1 MMARRPNQ
9 PPRKN
14 SNSGKG
20 ASADSR
26 KSALGSTSLPST
38 PRHQPDVRID
48 RAQDAWSARRFDEAI
63 RLYESALAR
72 DPHNAV
78 LLVDVARAYALRY
91 RAADAERLIELAER
105 LHPADAHLQ
114 QMLGRSY
121 VQLQQFDRAIAC
133 FERAMSLAPDSPELP
148 QILLELARMH
158 ERLHNL
164 PDARRCAEQTL
175 AAAPQLERAR
185 WQLAM
190 IDRRLGDVAAAEA
203 AWQSIIDANRAAP
216 IVISDC
222 WYELAAVRDKQ
233 QRYDDAHDSLGS
245 AKSILTRAAAPQR
258 EDAATIAA
266 VGGRTVAALTADHTE
281 RWAEQQAQLATLPG
295 RLALLTSHP
304 RSGTTLLE
312 QVLDSHHAV
321 TSADELQV
329 MSEMV
334 YEPLGQFAQSGES
347 VVATLDRLSPIE
359 LDPLRRSYWSS
370 MESALLRPLQGQL
383 LLDKNPELTMLL
395 PLVARAFPEMRIIFA
410 LRDPRDVVLS
420 CYMQRLPLNA
430 VSVHYLTLEATA
442 EKYAR
447 TMRAWL
453 KLREIIKN
461 PWLEVRYEE
470 TVADLPGQARRV
482 LEFLDVPWD
491 DAVLDYRRRAEQKH
505 VHSPTYEAVTKPVYA
520 SSIGRWRNYE
530 RQLEPCQ
537 KILQPYVEAFGYE

>member
-1 MMARRPNQ
+1 MARRPNQ

-14 SNSGKG
+14 TSANQRVGAVRGKLP
-20 ASADSR
+20 A
-26 KSALGSTSLPST
+26 GSPALPST
-38 PRHQPDVRID
+38 PLHQPDVRID
-48 RAQDAWSARRFDEAI
+48 KAQHAWAARRFDEAI

-72 DPHNAV
+72 NPHNPV

-105 LHPADAHLQ
+105 LYPADAHLQ

-133 FERAMSLAPDSPELP
+133 FERALTLAPESPEQP

-164 PDARRCAEQTL
+164 SDARRCAEQAV

-185 WQLAM
+185 WQLAI
-190 IDRRLGDVAAAEA
+190 IDRRLGEVAVAEA
-203 AWQSIIDANRAAP
+203 TWQSIIDANRAAP

-233 QRYDDAHDSLGS
+233 QRYDEAHDALCS

-258 EDAATIAA
+258 EDAAAITA
-266 VGGRTVAALTADHTE
+266 VGGRTIAALTAEHGE
-281 RWAEQQAQLATLPG
+281 RWSEQKTQLKPLPG

-312 QVLDSHHAV
+312 QVLDGHPVV

-329 MSEMV
+329 MPEMV
-334 YEPLGQFAQSGES
+334 YEPLGQLAQPGES
-347 VVATLDRLSPIE
+347 VVATLDRLTPTN
-359 LDPLRRSYWSS
+359 LDPLRSIYWSS
-370 MESALLRPLQGQL
+370 MEGALRRPLAGQL

-430 VSVHYLTLEATA
+430 VSVYYLTLEATA

-447 TMRAWL
+447 SMRAWL

-470 TVADLPGQARRV
+470 TVADLSGQARRV
-482 LEFLDVPWD
+482 LEFLDLPWD

-537 KILQPYVEAFGYE
+537 KILQPYVDAFGYE

>member
-1 MMARRPNQ
+1 MARRSNQ
-9 PPRKN
+9 PPRKPKKLA
-14 SNSGKG
+14 GKSSAASSPTG
-20 ASADSR
+20 A
-26 KSALGSTSLPST
+26 T
-38 PRHQPDVRID
+38 PRHLPDVRID
-48 RAQDAWSARRFDEAI
+48 RAQDAWAARRFDEAI

-91 RAADAERLIELAER
+91 RAADAERVIELAER
-105 LHPADAHLQ
+105 LYPDDAHLL

-133 FERAMSLAPDSPELP
+133 FSRSLELTPESSERP

-164 PDARRCAEQTL
+164 PEARRCAEQAL

-185 WQLAM
+185 WQLAV
-190 IDRRLGDVAAAEA
+190 IDRRLGLADAAET
-203 AWQSIIDANRAAP
+203 AWQSIIDVNQAAP
-216 IVISDC
+216 IVLSDC
-222 WYELAAVRDKQ
+222 WYELAALRDKR
-233 QRYDDAHDSLGS
+233 QRFDEAHEALCQ
-245 AKSILTRAAAPQR
+245 AKAILTRAAAPQR
-258 EDAATIAA
+258 EDAAAIAA
-266 VGGRTVAALTADHTE
+266 VGGRTVAALSAEHGD
-281 RWAEQQAQLATLPG
+281 RWADQKSRLVPLPG
-295 RLALLTSHP
+295 RLTLLTSHP

-312 QVLDSHHAV
+312 QVLDSHPDA

-329 MSEMV
+329 MPEMV
-334 YEPLGQFAQSGES
+334 YEPLGQFARPGES
-347 VVATLDRLSPIE
+347 VVATLDRLSPVE
-359 LDPLRRSYWSS
+359 LDPLRRAYWAS
-370 MESALLRPLQGQL
+370 MESALRRPLQGQL

-420 CYMQRLPLNA
+420 CFMQRLPLNA
-430 VSVHYLTLEATA
+430 VSVYYLSLTATA

-453 KLREIIKN
+453 KLREVIKN

-470 TVADLPGQARRV
+470 TVADLSGQARRV
-482 LEFLDVPWD
+482 LEFLGLPWD
-491 DAVLDYRRRAEQKH
+491 DAVLDYRSRAEQKH
-505 VHSPTYEAVTKPVYA
+505 VHSPTYEAVTRPVYA

>member
-1 MMARRPNQ
+1 
-9 PPRKN
+9 
-14 SNSGKG
+14 
-20 ASADSR
+20 
-26 KSALGSTSLPST
+26 
-38 PRHQPDVRID
+38 
-48 RAQDAWSARRFDEAI
+48 
-63 RLYESALAR
+63 
-72 DPHNAV
+72 
-78 LLVDVARAYALRY
+78 
-91 RAADAERLIELAER
+91 
-105 LHPADAHLQ
+105 
-114 QMLGRSY
+114 
-121 VQLQQFDRAIAC
+121 
-133 FERAMSLAPDSPELP
+133 
-148 QILLELARMH
+148 
-158 ERLHNL
+158 
-164 PDARRCAEQTL
+164 
-175 AAAPQLERAR
+175 
-185 WQLAM
+185 M

-203 AWQSIIDANRAAP
+203 ASQSIIDANRAAP

>member
-1 MMARRPNQ
+1 MARRSNQ
-9 PPRKN
+9 PPRKQKGLA
-14 SNSGKG
+14 GKRSA
-20 ASADSR
+20 ASSPA
-26 KSALGSTSLPST
+26 GSI
-38 PRHQPDVRID
+38 PRHLPDVRID
-48 RAQDAWSARRFDEAI
+48 RAQDAWAARRFDEAI
-63 RLYESALAR
+63 GFYEAALAR
-72 DPHNAV
+72 APHNPV
-78 LLVDVARAYALRY
+78 LLIDVARAYALRY
-91 RAADAERLIELAER
+91 RAADAERLIALAER
-105 LHPADAHLQ
+105 LYPDDAHLQ

-133 FERAMSLAPDSPELP
+133 FSRSLELAPQSPERA
-148 QILLELARMH
+148 QVLLELARMH

-164 PDARRCAEQTL
+164 PAARRSAEQAL

-185 WQLAM
+185 WQLGV
-190 IDRRLGDVAAAEA
+190 IDRRLGDADAAEA
-203 AWQSIIDANRAAP
+203 AWQSIINANQAAP
-216 IVISDC
+216 IVLSDC
-222 WYELAAVRDKQ
+222 WYELAAWRDKRQ
-233 QRYDDAHDSLGS
+233 CFDKAHEALCQ
-245 AKSILTRAAAPQR
+245 AKAILTRAAAPQR
-258 EDAATIAA
+258 EDAAAIAA
-266 VGGRTVAALTADHTE
+266 VGGRTAAAFTAEHGE
-281 RWAEQQAQLATLPG
+281 RWADQKSRLAPLPG

-312 QVLDSHHAV
+312 QVLDSHPAV

-329 MSEMV
+329 MPEMV
-334 YEPLGQFAQSGES
+334 YEPLGKFAQPGES
-347 VVATLDRLSPIE
+347 VVATLDRLSPVE

-420 CYMQRLPLNA
+420 CFMQRLPLNA
-430 VSVHYLTLEATA
+430 VSVHYLSLTATA

-447 TMRAWL
+447 TMRAWS
-453 KLREIIKN
+453 KFRDVIKN
-461 PWLEVRYEE
+461 PWLEVRYED

-482 LEFLDVPWD
+482 LEFLDLPWD
-491 DAVLDYRRRAEQKH
+491 DAVLDYRSRAEQKH

-520 SSIGRWRNYE
+520 SAIGRWRNYE

>member
-1 MMARRPNQ
+1 MPRRPNHSSRQ
-9 PPRKN
+9 QKN
-14 SNSGKG
+14 QDKLNAAAGRSPAK
-20 ASADSR
+20 A
-26 KSALGSTSLPST
+26 AL

-48 RAQDAWSARRFDEAI
+48 RAQVAWDARCFDEAI

-72 DPHNAV
+72 APHNPV

-105 LHPADAHLQ
+105 LYPDDAHLQ

-133 FERAMSLAPDSPELP
+133 FKRALSLSPESSERP
-148 QILLELARMH
+148 QILLELARMY

-164 PDARRCAEQTL
+164 TEARRCAEQAI

-185 WQLAM
+185 WQIAV
-190 IDRRLGDVAAAEA
+190 IDRRLGEVAAAETT
-203 AWQSIIDANRAAP
+203 WQSIVDANRAAP
-216 IVISDC
+216 IVVSDC
-222 WYELAAVRDKQ
+222 WYELAALRDKQ
-233 QRYDDAHDSLGS
+233 QRYDEAHDALCS
-245 AKSILTRAAAPQR
+245 AKAILTRAAAPQR
-258 EDAATIAA
+258 EDAAAIAA
-266 VGGRTVAALTADHTE
+266 VGGRTVAALTTEHAE
-281 RWAEQQAQLATLPG
+281 RWSEQQAQLKSLPG
-295 RLALLTSHP
+295 QLALLASHP

-312 QVLDSHHAV
+312 QVLDSHPAV

-334 YEPLGQFAQSGES
+334 YEPLGQFSQPSES
-347 VVATLDRLSPIE
+347 VVATLDRLTAAN

-370 MESALLRPLQGQL
+370 MEGALRRSLAGQL

-420 CYMQRLPLNA
+420 CFMQRLPLNA

-470 TVADLPGQARRV
+470 TVADLPSQARRV
-482 LEFLDVPWD
+482 LGFLDLPWD
-491 DAVLDYRRRAEQKH
+491 DAVLDYHSRAEQKH

-537 KILQPYVEAFGYE
+537 KILQPYIEAFGYE

>member
-1 MMARRPNQ
+1 MPRRPNHSSRQ
-9 PPRKN
+9 QKN
-14 SNSGKG
+14 QDKLNAAAGRSPAK
-20 ASADSR
+20 A
-26 KSALGSTSLPST
+26 AL

-48 RAQDAWSARRFDEAI
+48 RAQVAWDARCFDEAI

-72 DPHNAV
+72 APHNPV

-105 LHPADAHLQ
+105 LYPDDAHLQ

-133 FERAMSLAPDSPELP
+133 FKRALSLSPESSERP
-148 QILLELARMH
+148 QILLELARMY

-164 PDARRCAEQTL
+164 TEARRCAEQAI

-185 WQLAM
+185 WQIAV
-190 IDRRLGDVAAAEA
+190 IDRRLGEVAAAETT
-203 AWQSIIDANRAAP
+203 WQSIVDANRAAP
-216 IVISDC
+216 IVVSDC
-222 WYELAAVRDKQ
+222 WYELAALRDKQ
-233 QRYDDAHDSLGS
+233 QRYDEAHDALCS
-245 AKSILTRAAAPQR
+245 AKAILTRAAAPQR
-258 EDAATIAA
+258 EDAAAIAA
-266 VGGRTVAALTADHTE
+266 VGGRTVAALTTEHAE
-281 RWAEQQAQLATLPG
+281 RWSEQQSQLRPLPG
-295 RLALLTSHP
+295 QLALLASHP

-312 QVLDSHHAV
+312 QVLDSHPAV

-334 YEPLGQFAQSGES
+334 YEPLGQFSQPSES
-347 VVATLDRLSPIE
+347 VVATLDRLTAAN

-370 MESALLRPLQGQL
+370 MEGALRRSLAGQL

-420 CYMQRLPLNA
+420 CFMQRLPLNA

-470 TVADLPGQARRV
+470 TVADLPSQARRV
-482 LEFLDVPWD
+482 LGFLDLPWD
-491 DAVLDYRRRAEQKH
+491 DAVLDYHSRAEQKH

-537 KILQPYVEAFGYE
+537 KILQPYIEAFGYE